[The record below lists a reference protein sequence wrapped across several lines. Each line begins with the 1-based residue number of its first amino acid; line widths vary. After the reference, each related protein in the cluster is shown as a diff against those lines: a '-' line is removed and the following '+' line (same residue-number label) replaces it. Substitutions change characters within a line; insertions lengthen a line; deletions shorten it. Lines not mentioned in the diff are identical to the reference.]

1 MAVSGR
7 ISSHFAVQNH
17 STKPCSNA
25 VQVME
30 VLETR
35 HHQVLFGNQVTWLYG
50 YFILP
55 HRSNPW
61 RPDHRPLLL
70 ELPVLAPPADITRDT
85 TSTSTADS
93 VRVLCA
99 CACGVPCDVCEEPQH
114 EWTLLQALRF
124 AVSLTLLAQLIFIH
138 NDNFHS
144 WCLEEQDIHTRWGIC
159 DPHYPFIHVCLS
171 QTNPLS
177 FSFSSS

>member
-1 MAVSGR
+1 MCKYIVFCNHVFLVWFIGGKDWILVAVSGR

-70 ELPVLAPPADITRDT
+70 ELPVLAPQADITRDT

-93 VRVLCA
+93 SVL
-99 CACGVPCDVCEEPQH
+99 VLV
-114 EWTLLQALRF
+114 
-124 AVSLTLLAQLIFIH
+124 VSLVMSVKNLNTSEPSYRPWDSQYLWHCLLSWYLFIMTISTA
-138 NDNFHS
+138 D
-144 WCLEEQDIHTRWGIC
+144 
-159 DPHYPFIHVCLS
+159 V
-171 QTNPLS
+171 
-177 FSFSSS
+177 